1 MRVLVVEDEARL
13 AENIARSLRESAGYA
28 VDVAADGQEG
38 LFLAESNPYDVVL
51 LDLMLPKLDGME
63 LLGRIRQAGQHTPVL
78 VLTARD
84 DKDSVVALLNAGAD
98 DYLTKP
104 FDLGELLARTKA
116 LIRRGKGQP
125 SPVVVIGDLELN
137 TVNRTV
143 QRGGK
148 AITLTAMEYRVLEY
162 LVAPPARRGLEDR
175 IARASIR
182 LQLGKI
188 QQRDRSLY
196 LRAAPQAEPGL
207 VAATDPHPAR
217 AGLHAAG
224 LISEITDMRRDSIQR
239 RLIASVLLSQM
250 ILTAGLVVIGVLVTY
265 WRLISTLDTSMQAHA
280 TSVAV
285 LVRYT
290 EDASGH
296 VYFDNSLLPESIDPY
311 HPDQFTVWADRTGF
325 LTRSEDW
332 PDGLEF
338 QPGPSE
344 HWNFTWAGVPY
355 HAVRLTHVPILD
367 REEGQPST
375 PRL

>member
-1 MRVLVVEDEARL
+1 MRVLVVEDEVRL
-13 AENIARSLRESAGYA
+13 AENVARSLRESAGYA

-63 LLGRIRQAGQHTPVL
+63 LLGRIRQSGQHTPVL

-84 DKDSVVALLNAGAD
+84 DKESVVALLNAGAD

-148 AITLTAMEYRVLEY
+148 RDHADRHGISRARVPG
-162 LVAPPARRGLEDR
+162 APPARRGLEDR
-175 IARASIR
+175 TAGASIR

-196 LRAAPQAEPGL
+196 LRAAAQAESR
-207 VAATDPHPAR
+207 V
-217 AGLHAAG
+217 
-224 LISEITDMRRDSIQR
+224 RR
-239 RLIASVLLSQM
+239 
-250 ILTAGLVVIGVLVTY
+250 G
-265 WRLISTLDTSMQAHA
+265 
-280 TSVAV
+280 
-285 LVRYT
+285 
-290 EDASGH
+290 
-296 VYFDNSLLPESIDPY
+296 N
-311 HPDQFTVWADRTGF
+311 
-325 LTRSEDW
+325 
-332 PDGLEF
+332 
-338 QPGPSE
+338 
-344 HWNFTWAGVPY
+344 
-355 HAVRLTHVPILD
+355 
-367 REEGQPST
+367 
-375 PRL
+375 